1 MYVAVDVA
9 YNQLYNSV
17 TLQTLLHT
25 HSVQCS
31 HGRRSG
37 SQCVDQRSRRL
48 ARLLKLLWAAVNTKP
63 CACVCVCVCVVAM
76 PGQCMPATHTQTYVR
91 HRSTAQHC
99 TASPCYISGTPVHHG
114 AAQSQYQQHLS
125 PSTSITRQGRG
136 TGPRPSPSR
145 QQNTKSIRGLY
156 VSSILAALSVTLK
169 RITRANSALV
179 ICAMN

>member
-1 MYVAVDVA
+1 VFTRPAQRITV
-9 YNQLYNSV
+9 
-17 TLQTLLHT
+17 
-25 HSVQCS
+25 
-31 HGRRSG
+31 RRSTVQTPRTAAEAALG
-37 SQCVDQRSRRL
+37 SGQYQ
-48 ARLLKLLWAAVNTKP
+48 AV
-63 CACVCVCVCVVAM
+63 CVCVCVCVVAM

-179 ICAMN
+179 ICAKN